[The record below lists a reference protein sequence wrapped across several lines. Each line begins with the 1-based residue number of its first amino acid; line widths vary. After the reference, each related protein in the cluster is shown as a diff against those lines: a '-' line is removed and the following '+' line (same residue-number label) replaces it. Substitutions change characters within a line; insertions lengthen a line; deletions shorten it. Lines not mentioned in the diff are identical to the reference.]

1 MTWQTEITEQVRVQI
16 GDLGDTPTYSNTR
29 IERAMVVGALQVL
42 QEVDLPT
49 AYIIDVAAQSIT
61 PDPTALSPKDVNFMN
76 LIALKTSFLIVNSEL
91 RSYALSGAF
100 VIDGPSQ
107 INMTS
112 IYSNMK
118 SLATALNTQY
128 QHAKVLFQCG
138 RNGQA
143 VSTPSTILNIFPIQD
158 F

>member
-1 MTWQTEITEQVRVQI
+1 MTWQIEITEQVRVQI
-16 GDLGDTPTYSNTR
+16 GDLGDVPTYSNTR

-42 QEVDLPT
+42 QEVDFYQP
-49 AYIIDVAAQSIT
+49 YVVDIAAQSIV
-61 PDPTALSPKDVNFMN
+61 PDPTELSPKDTNFMN
-76 LIALKTSFLIVNSEL
+76 LVALKTSFLIVNSEL

-112 IYSNMK
+112 IYTNMK
-118 SLATALNTQY
+118 SLANALQTQY
-128 QHAKVLFQCG
+128 QQAKVLYQCG
-138 RNGQA
+138 QNGGA
-143 VSTPSTILNIFPIQD
+143 VITPTTMTNVYPIQD